1 VVAASGLTSPLAA
14 KPDFG
19 GLSPCLYR
27 QATQRE
33 RVAAIV
39 FRPDLQLFVPFAQKD
54 ARLEDA
60 RLAWR
65 ANQGATCFS
74 VS

>member
-1 VVAASGLTSPLAA
+1 VVAASEPTGPLAA

-19 GLSPCLYR
+19 GLLQCLYR

-33 RVAAIV
+33 QLAAIV
-39 FRPDLQLFVPFAQKD
+39 FRPGLQLFVPFAQKD
-54 ARLEDA
+54 ARLA
-60 RLAWR
+60 GR
-65 ANQGATCFS
+65 ANQGATYFS

>member
-1 VVAASGLTSPLAA
+1 MVAASGLTSPLAA

-27 QATQRE
+27 QATQPG
-33 RVAAIV
+33 RVAAMV
-39 FRPDLQLFVPFAQKD
+39 FRPGLQLFVPFAQKD
-54 ARLEDA
+54 ARLA
-60 RLAWR
+60 GR

-74 VS
+74 VFREMKA

>member
-1 VVAASGLTSPLAA
+1 VVAASGLTRPLAA

-19 GLSPCLYR
+19 GLLRCLDR

-33 RVAAIV
+33 QLGAIV
-39 FRPDLQLFVPFAQKD
+39 FRPGLQLFVPFAQK
-54 ARLEDA
+54 DA

>member
-19 GLSPCLYR
+19 GLSPWLYM
-27 QATQRE
+27 QATQRQ
-33 RVAAIV
+33 RVAATV
-39 FRPDLQLFVPFAQKD
+39 FRPSVQLFVPFAQKD
-54 ARLEDA
+54 ARLA
-60 RLAWR
+60 RR

-74 VS
+74 VFREMKA

>member
-19 GLSPCLYR
+19 GLSLCLYR

-39 FRPDLQLFVPFAQKD
+39 FRPGLQLFVPFAQKD
-54 ARLEDA
+54 ARLA
-60 RLAWR
+60 RR

-74 VS
+74 VFREMKA